1 MKTTIKKGKADDLGA
16 TIPLKTQQTMPPA
29 KAKAERKN
37 SSLGSKDACPPA
49 NKKND
54 AGMNADNLST
64 YNMNGK
70 IDFN

>member
-1 MKTTIKKGKADDLGA
+1 
-16 TIPLKTQQTMPPA
+16 MPPA